1 MRTKKGFTLL
11 ELIVVIIILG
21 ILASLGFTQYTKM
34 VEKGRTAEAK
44 TVLGQVRAAQ
54 TAYYQEYGVY
64 GTAISNLPIDAPT
77 ACGSTHYFMFAS
89 DTATST
95 ATRCTASG
103 KTPDSASLYSI
114 TLSHTGV
121 FGGTS
126 GYY

>member
-1 MRTKKGFTLL
+1 VKKGFTLL
-11 ELIVVIIILG
+11 ELIVVIVILG

-44 TVLGQVRAAQ
+44 TILGQIRATQ
-54 TAYYQEYGVY
+54 IAYYQEYGAY
-64 GTAISNLPIDAPT
+64 GAAVSNLPVDAPT
-77 ACGSTHYFMFAS
+77 ACASTHYFLFAS

-103 KTPDSASLYSI
+103 KTPNAASIYSV
-114 TLSHTGV
+114 TLTHAGI